1 MKRSRGNPPEI
12 TAVQQYVLD
21 HLDLVEPI
29 AHEYRRKLPLT
40 FELSDLIQS
49 GRLGL
54 CKAANTFTP
63 HVGPSGDGG
72 ASQWARIC
80 IRGAI
85 RDTVKRKNYH
95 YSAARV
101 GLEFD
106 GDPGRRDIQEWLRGN
121 AQVAP
126 IDDGRLLA
134 AVENLTPRQRKLID
148 LLYAQACSVNE
159 VAKNKL
165 IGLSRPGVRREHHK
179 ALVSLRDVLD
189 QANTLEP

>member
-1 MKRSRGNPPEI
+1 MKRANSTPPPI
-12 TAVQQYVLD
+12 TEVQRYILD
-21 HLDLVEPI
+21 HLDLVDPI

-63 HVGPSGDGG
+63 RAGPSGDGG
-72 ASQWARIC
+72 ASQWARLC

-95 YSAARV
+95 YSTLRADS
-101 GLEFD
+101 ESD
-106 GDPGRRDIQEWLRGN
+106 GDPGRRDIQEWLRGH
-121 AQVAP
+121 ARVAPPDDERLQVA
-126 IDDGRLLA
+126 IAG
-134 AVENLTPRQRKLID
+134 LTDRQRKLID
-148 LLYAQACSVNE
+148 LLYMQACSVNE

-179 ALVSLRDVLD
+179 LLVSLRTTLD
-189 QANTLEP
+189 QVNTLDR